1 MFGAEQDQER
11 STEEEEES
19 PLQRQVENLFGSTG
33 VLPWLEVTSRSSE
46 SGSNRGDNRPSE
58 ASLFLAM
65 ANAAAQRGG
74 NALPS
79 ATEERVQR
87 LLQHQL
93 DPYIPVENG
102 VAANTA
108 RRIIRDLRSFYPRR
122 RLKQKKEK

>member
-65 ANAAAQRGG
+65 ANAAAQRGE

-87 LLQHQL
+87 LLQHQFGSL
-93 DPYIPVENG
+93 QSGGRMGLRQIPSGERG
-102 VAANTA
+102 NTGA
-108 RRIIRDLRSFYPRR
+108 IRVFICTSP
-122 RLKQKKEK
+122 